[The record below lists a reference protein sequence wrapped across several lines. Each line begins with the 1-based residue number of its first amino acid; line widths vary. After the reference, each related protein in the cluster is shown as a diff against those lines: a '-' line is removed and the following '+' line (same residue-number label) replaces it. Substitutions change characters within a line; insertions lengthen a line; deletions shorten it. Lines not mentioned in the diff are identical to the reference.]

1 MFKTVND
8 VLKGVKKTDKS
19 LGSGHVSVQ
28 DASSGVA
35 AINKTYDD
43 FAANVKEAGI
53 DLKDY
58 AVNNPL
64 IGQEMFDAFGGV
76 KEWGSNWYARCS
88 FLFHRCRYF

>member
-76 KEWGSNWYARCS
+76 KNGAVTGMHILEN
-88 FLFHRCRYF
+88 